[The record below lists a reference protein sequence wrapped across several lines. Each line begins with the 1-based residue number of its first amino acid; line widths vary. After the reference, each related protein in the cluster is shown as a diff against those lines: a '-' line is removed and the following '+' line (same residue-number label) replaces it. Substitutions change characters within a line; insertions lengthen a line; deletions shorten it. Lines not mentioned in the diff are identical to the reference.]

1 MRDTRV
7 KLEVRHW
14 TNAAAPDE
22 ATLRG
27 TLAAEGFSAFCWRD
41 TPNAHYDE
49 HEHDRDE
56 SIWLL
61 AGTIRFG
68 ADRRELALAPGDRLM
83 LPAGT
88 RHTADAGPEGATY
101 LIGQLS

>member
-1 MRDTRV
+1 M
-7 KLEVRHW
+7 KLEVRRW

-27 TLAAEGFSAFCWRD
+27 TLEAEGFSAFCWSD

-56 SIWLL
+56 SIWVV
-61 AGTIRFG
+61 AGAIRFG
-68 ADRRELALAPGDRLM
+68 ADGRELALGPGDRLM

-88 RHTADAGPEGATY
+88 RHTADAGPDGATY

>member
-1 MRDTRV
+1 MR
-7 KLEVRHW
+7 LEVRPW
-14 TNAAAPDE
+14 NETGAPSADALAE
-22 ATLRG
+22 R
-27 TLAAEGFSAFCWRD
+27 LAADGFSSFCWTD
-41 TPNAHYDE
+41 APNAHYDE

-56 SIWLL
+56 SIWVVS
-61 AGTIRFG
+61 GVIRFG
-68 ADRRELALAPGDRLM
+68 ADGRELALGPGDRLM

>member
-1 MRDTRV
+1 MR
-7 KLEVRHW
+7 LEVRPW
-14 TNAAAPDE
+14 DGDGTPTE
-22 ATLRG
+22 AELQRQLT
-27 TLAAEGFSAFCWRD
+27 AEGFSAFCWSD

-49 HEHDRDE
+49 HDHDRDE

-61 AGTIRFG
+61 AGSIRFC
-68 ADRRELALAPGDRLM
+68 ADGRELALAPGDRLM

-101 LIGQLS
+101 LIGQLA

>member
-1 MRDTRV
+1 M
-7 KLEVRHW
+7 KLEVRRW
-14 TNAAAPDE
+14 DGSGAPTED
-22 ATLRG
+22 ALAQR
-27 TLAAEGFSAFCWRD
+27 LAAEGFSSFAWSD
-41 TPNAHYDE
+41 TPDAHYDE

-61 AGTIRFG
+61 AGAIRFG
-68 ADRRELALAPGDRLM
+68 ADGRELALAPGDRLM

>member
-1 MRDTRV
+1 MTQSEIAKSTAQLALGAIFV
-7 KLEVRHW
+7 NGW
-14 TNAAAPDE
+14 TDA
-22 ATLRG
+22 
-27 TLAAEGFSAFCWRD
+27 
-41 TPNAHYDE
+41 PNAHYDE

-56 SIWLL
+56 SIWVV
-61 AGTIRFG
+61 AGAIRFG
-68 ADRRELALAPGDRLM
+68 ADGRELALGPGDRLM

>member
-1 MRDTRV
+1 M
-7 KLEVRHW
+7 KLEVRPW
-14 TNAAAPDE
+14 SEPSEPDE
-22 ATLRG
+22 TTLRAM
-27 TLAAEGFSAFCWRD
+27 LEAEGFSSFCWSD

-61 AGTIRFG
+61 AGSIRFG
-68 ADRRELALAPGDRLM
+68 ADGRELALAPGDRLM